1 VNQILEFISSIGID
15 AHDKEDVI
23 LQKRFFIY
31 QALLMSIGGM
41 IWGILALSLNRV
53 WQSSVPFGYVL
64 ISTVNLI
71 FFHSTSKFNTAK
83 NIHTA
88 TSLILPFLLQW
99 SLGGFMASGAVM
111 LWALLSLA
119 ASVTYQSNRI
129 VTLWLVMYILLTIFS
144 GVFDSKFVEWIQPS
158 DALPYSIIFFVLNFV
173 IISTIVLWLVN
184 FLVRG
189 KNKVFQKLQKAQSQL
204 VQSEKM
210 ATLGTLAA
218 GVAHELN
225 NPAAATAR
233 SAEHLRN
240 AFTTLEKVN
249 IQLNSVLKTEEA
261 KKDIVSLNQLARE
274 KSKQISTLDAL
285 IRSDRES
292 EIEKWLEGENISDPW
307 DLAPALVNLGLDTS
321 HLRSLKAVFRD
332 DSLSL
337 VLLWL
342 SSVFVVFTLLN
353 EIGQGSAR
361 ITEIVGALKNY
372 SFLGQAPIQSVNLH
386 EGIDNT
392 LVILRS
398 KLKKGINVTREYGKD
413 IPHVYGYGSELNQV
427 WTNLLHNA
435 TDALNDKGLIM
446 IRTYRESNWAVVEI
460 EDSGPGI
467 PPEIQSRIFDPFFTT
482 KDLGKGT
489 GLGLSITYGIVTEKH
504 KGNISLMSRP
514 GMTRFTVKLP
524 IKKPQSSS

>member
-23 LQKRFFIY
+23 LQKRFLIY

-41 IWGILALSLNRV
+41 IWGILAVSLNRV
-53 WQSSVPFGYVL
+53 WQSSIPFGYVL
-64 ISTVNLI
+64 ISAANLI
-71 FFHSTSKFNTAK
+71 FFQTTSKFNTAK
-83 NIHTA
+83 NIQTA
-88 TSLILPFLLQW
+88 ISLLLPFLFQW

-129 VTLWLVMYILLTIFS
+129 VALWLVMYILLTIFS
-144 GVFDSKFVEWIQPS
+144 GVFDSKFVEWIHPG
-158 DALPYSIIFFVLNFV
+158 DALPFSIIFFVLNFV

-204 VQSEKM
+204 VHSEKM

-233 SAEHLRN
+233 STEHLRS
-240 AFTTLEKVN
+240 AFTTLEKVS
-249 IQLNSVLKTEEA
+249 IQLNSALKTEEGM
-261 KKDIVSLNQLARE
+261 KEIVSLNQLAKE
-274 KSKQISTLDAL
+274 KSKQINTLDAL

-292 EIEKWLEGENISDPW
+292 EIEKWLEGENIYNPW
-307 DLAPALVNLGLDTS
+307 QIAPSLVTLGIDTS
-321 HLRSLKAVFRD
+321 HLKTLKAVFRNG
-332 DSLSL
+332 SLSP

-342 SSVFVVFTLLN
+342 SSIFVVFTLLN

-361 ITEIVGALKNY
+361 ISEIVSALKNY

-398 KLKKGINVTREYGKD
+398 KLKKGINVKREYGKD
-413 IPHVYGYGSELNQV
+413 VPHVYGYGSELNQV
-427 WTNLLHNA
+427 WTNLLDNA
-435 TDALNDKGLIM
+435 TDALKEKGQII
-446 IRTYRESNWAVVEI
+446 IRTYRETNWAVVEI
-460 EDSGPGI
+460 EDNGPGI
-467 PPEIQSRIFDPFFTT
+467 PKEIQSRIYDPFFTT

-489 GLGLSITYGIVTEKH
+489 GLGLSTTYGIVTEKH
-504 KGNISLMSRP
+504 KGNIGLESHP

-524 IKKPQSSS
+524 IKKA